1 MTTSEVTI
9 ACGVLVG
16 RKPSAFSDR
25 ASRWCIFAAERATP
39 AGVPRSRA
47 GEQPEAVAQPR
58 CDLLRGERA
67 HPGGGQL
74 ERQRHAVQPRQIRS
88 TGAHGRI
95 IHVELS
101 PSVPKVVRS

>member
-1 MTTSEVTI
+1 MRSP
-9 ACGVLVG
+9 
-16 RKPSAFSDR
+16 RR
-25 ASRWCIFAAERATP
+25 AEARRLQRAGQPLRCIFAAERATP

-47 GEQPEAVAQPR
+47 GEQPEAFAQPR

-67 HPGGGQL
+67 HPVAASSNASGM
-74 ERQRHAVQPRQIRS
+74 PSSPWQIRS